1 MHLKQQNGADFFIP
15 LLRLATCFI
24 PKEKKKQS
32 PPKKGEKKKKK
43 NFSAYLLCLFSF
55 TLQKLFMYGII
66 INQQKLH
73 IILKKKK
80 KRL

>member
-32 PPKKGEKKKKK
+32 PPKKGEKIKKK